1 MSFLSEQTLKFLTAL
16 SIIITIFI
24 SSKNYF
30 LNKPHLKTTITHFG
44 FVTNYVPNSNLKPYY
59 GLIEL
64 NFENLSDK
72 PIAISEILYTN
83 DNQSDSTLF
92 TKVLTKE
99 QFANWQIATND
110 YNIKN
115 FNNPKK
121 QHPDIPTS
129 PLLFVPIRIPPRD
142 IANGV
147 IFLQSIHDPN
157 LKSIRTNFKGKS
169 ESYKTKG
176 ILTIKTTQGNFEQ
189 RIALNYFESWDNSQL
204 KFVVE

>member
-1 MSFLSEQTLKFLTAL
+1 MSFLSGKLLTFLTAL
-16 SIIITIFI
+16 GITITI
-24 SSKNYF
+24 LTSLNNYF
-30 LNKPHLKTTITHFG
+30 LNKPHLKTTTTHFG
-44 FVTNYVPNSNLKPYY
+44 VVTNYVPISISKPYY

-72 PIAISEILYTN
+72 PITISEILYTN
-83 DNQSDSTLF
+83 DNQSDSSLF

-99 QFANWQIATND
+99 QFTNWQIATND

-129 PLLFVPIRIPPRD
+129 PLLFIPIRIPPRD

-157 LKSIRTNFKGKS
+157 LNNIRTNFKVKS

-189 RIALNYFESWDNSQL
+189 RITLNYFESWDNSQ
-204 KFVVE
+204 